1 MKINDDNK
9 NDAFKSFADLV
20 ANYINENESEI
31 EQLEEDE
38 TLEETSFS
46 SKNKR
51 HLFDIGSITSIQ
63 AFKFDGTLYRQY
75 EGAKI
80 VANLNDFVVVLLMK
94 TKVSE
99 KDITW
104 VVGKPILFFFAKN
117 KFYNASITL
126 NRSKNNYIYVN
137 LASPFYIDNG
147 VLKYIDFDIDIKS
160 YADKEFNVI
169 DWQDFKESIEKMNYP
184 FELIHRLY
192 DEIDFLYDQFK
203 HKTGIFSKKL
213 INNIQKMLIEEGDI

>member
-1 MKINDDNK
+1 M
-9 NDAFKSFADLV
+9 
-20 ANYINENESEI
+20 
-31 EQLEEDE
+31 
-38 TLEETSFS
+38 
-46 SKNKR
+46 
-51 HLFDIGSITSIQ
+51 GSITSIQ